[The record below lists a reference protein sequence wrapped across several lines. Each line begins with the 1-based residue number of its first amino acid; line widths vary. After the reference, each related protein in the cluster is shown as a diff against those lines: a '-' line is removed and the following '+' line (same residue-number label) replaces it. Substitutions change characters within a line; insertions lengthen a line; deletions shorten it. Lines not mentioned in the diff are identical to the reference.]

1 MKRAILIIGVILMGL
16 TLRAQSVTYTCRY
29 WFDKSDTQVATTE
42 FIGSLW
48 EEELD
53 VGTLTYGLHTLHLQV
68 MDASMNWSAPES
80 FLFLKLDAPSGLD
93 CHYWFDQ
100 DFEGKQVIA
109 FNSTLLLDVDALDLG
124 MHTLHI
130 LLKGTEYTSTES
142 YLFLKADTPEQ
153 IESYTCHY
161 WFDQDFANA
170 QSTDF
175 GDGNLLLNVTDL
187 TDGIHTLHLTLEGT
201 TLTSTESY
209 LFAKVAVEDGE
220 DVTYRYWFDRDL
232 ANSETFVLTD
242 GIMLLDVSAL
252 DNGLHSLH
260 LMKEGSSNS
269 STESYLFVKI
279 PVEDPEAGMQYH
291 CWFDQDY
298 NTVQTGEVGNG
309 VFLVNVGA
317 LTVGE
322 HELVLQFDDGN
333 RYSPEAYTFYRMPMV
348 TVSIN
353 PVNAGLATSS
363 VEDDTICTLNAEPNV
378 GYDFVNWT
386 QNGEVV
392 SADPNYTFNLTED
405 AEFVANFVLKSYD
418 ITATANPADGGTIE
432 GDGVHF
438 HFSTCTLTATANT
451 GYHFLNWT
459 QDGVVVSESETFS
472 FEVEGP
478 ASYVANFEVNSYE
491 ITATV
496 NPNNVGTVEGM
507 GTYEHF
513 STCTL
518 TATPNTGYH
527 FVNWTMNGQVVS
539 STAAYSFT
547 VTGEG
552 AYVANF
558 ELNSYEITVAA
569 NPEEGGT
576 VEGAGT
582 YQHFSECTLTATPN
596 AGYSF
601 VNWTKDGEVVAN
613 SDSYTFEVTEGG
625 AYVANFS
632 MNTFEIF
639 AFADPEEGGTV
650 EGAGIYA
657 EGATATLMATANE
670 GYEFMYWTDMN
681 EEVVSYEPI
690 YSFEVFESNEF
701 VAHFELIMYEVIAFA
716 DPEEGGY
723 VEGGG
728 QYPLG
733 DTVTL
738 EAFAN
743 EGFSF
748 VNWTNMQGEVVSTQ
762 PIYTFTVTDF
772 VELIAH
778 FEIYTYEIIVIA
790 DPEEGGTVEG
800 GGIYNH
806 GETCTLT
813 ATANPYCSFLYWT
826 KDGDMVST
834 SNPYSFTV
842 TGDGEY
848 VAWFSVTYFSIT
860 AIANP
865 SLGGDVTGDGEF
877 MYGQTC
883 TLTATANE
891 GYEFLHWTDTE
902 GEIVSYDEEYSFT
915 VTEDAEYEAVFEL
928 MQFEIVAYAIPQNGG
943 EVEGGGYYAYGAT
956 CTLTATPY
964 ENFIFVNWTE
974 EGEVV
979 SASDSYT
986 FEVMDNRTLVANF
999 EYVSPLETDYITDG
1013 MILYLDGILNTRDG
1027 HSTTTEVWEDL
1038 IGNND
1043 VTVNGYSSYTWEDNH
1058 FIGLGREG
1066 YLNTGKTWQYFNSLN
1081 GDLTIEIVTY
1091 IDCDKTW
1098 PEYRG
1103 LIGWHVNS
1111 DGMHAQND
1119 QGSNRMQTLG
1129 MLPVEA
1135 ADDQIATVTYTRFE
1149 GSYLNGVW
1157 GAELNSMPDG
1167 VNSSKIAVFGNSYSQ
1182 WRGWNDSIY
1191 CIRMYNR
1198 TLTPEEIAYNH
1209 SVDIERFGA
1218 GFPTMYYVFANANPD
1233 EGGTVEGFGDY
1244 AAGSTCTLIATPNE
1258 GFEFLYWVDIEGE
1271 VVSYDM
1277 EYSFTVTGDA
1287 YYYAVFELGMYEV
1300 LAFAEPEEGGEVEG
1314 GGYYAYGDTCTLIA
1328 MPNEGYQF
1336 LYWLLYDD
1344 VVSTEPEYSFEV
1356 FETVELRAI
1365 FESSVEIFYIEAF
1378 ANPEEGGSV
1387 SGSSYYFLN
1396 DYCTL
1401 LATPNEGYVFVN
1413 WTKDGEVV
1421 STEPEYVFEVLES
1434 GNYVANFQEAGENY
1448 WTFDPFQYP
1457 DNMSVT
1463 GIVQIEGEEQ
1473 RSEALEV
1480 GAFCND
1486 ECRGTARPVYNA
1498 NLDRYIVYL
1507 TVYGEDG
1514 DNISFKLY
1522 DHSIGEESDKT
1533 CMSTLV
1539 FESNGVVGNAFEPYV
1554 INFIGSITQTSNLS
1568 AGWNWWSA
1576 YVELG
1581 NDGLTQLQSGLG
1593 TSGEMIKSQNNGYA
1607 SYLAGFGWYGS
1618 LTAINNQSTYQV
1630 KANAAC
1636 TVELT
1641 GNATDPA
1648 DYPITLNSGWSWVG
1662 YPVAVSMSVIEAL
1675 SGIEPMTGDM
1685 LKSQNNGYASYLAGF
1700 GWYGSLNTLQPG
1712 MGLMYKSNNGSAV
1725 TLVYP
1730 NNGTRTDLKANQTAD
1745 NNHWR
1750 PNLNAYP
1757 DNMSV
1762 MAVVELDGNELE
1774 GENFEL
1780 AAFANGTVRG
1790 SARLLYVEPLNRY
1803 MAFLTV
1809 AGEDAA
1815 ELRFG
1820 LYNAETGEECIDSD
1834 NVITYV
1840 TNAVVGSFAEPYVVS
1855 FRGTTGTNEWA
1866 NSLNV
1871 YPNPVQCGQ
1880 NVTIGF
1886 IDVETSEMRVEII
1899 NAIGAVVE
1907 TMQASSVQT
1916 ITAPETAGVYTLR
1929 VTVEGKGTCYRKLVV
1944 R

>member
-42 FIGSLW
+42 FTGSLW

-80 FLFLKLDAPSGLD
+80 FLFLKLDEPSGLD

-100 DFEGKQVIA
+100 DFEGKQVTA
-109 FNSTLLLDVDALDLG
+109 FNSSLLLDVDALDLG

-333 RYSPEAYTFYRMPMV
+333 RYSPETYTFYRMPMV

-363 VEDDTICTLNAEPNV
+363 VVDDTICTLNAEPNV
-378 GYDFVNWT
+378 GYDFANWT

-451 GYHFLNWT
+451 GYHFLSWT

-558 ELNSYEITVAA
+558 ELNSYEIAVTAD
-569 NPEEGGT
+569 PTEGGT
-576 VEGAGT
+576 VTGGGT
-582 YQHFSECTLTATPN
+582 YEHFSECTLTATAN
-596 AGYSF
+596 DAYAF
-601 VNWTKDGEVVAN
+601 VNWTLDGEIVSTNAV
-613 SDSYTFEVTEGG
+613 YTFIVTGP
-625 AYVANFS
+625 ATYVANFS
-632 MNTFEIF
+632 MNT
-639 AFADPEEGGTV
+639 
-650 EGAGIYA
+650 
-657 EGATATLMATANE
+657 
-670 GYEFMYWTDMN
+670 
-681 EEVVSYEPI
+681 
-690 YSFEVFESNEF
+690 
-701 VAHFELIMYEVIAFA
+701 
-716 DPEEGGY
+716 
-723 VEGGG
+723 
-728 QYPLG
+728 
-733 DTVTL
+733 
-738 EAFAN
+738 
-743 EGFSF
+743 
-748 VNWTNMQGEVVSTQ
+748 
-762 PIYTFTVTDF
+762 
-772 VELIAH
+772 
-778 FEIYTYEIIVIA
+778 YEILAIA

-800 GGIYNH
+800 SGVYAQGVTAVLTATPAEGYHFLNWTDMSGEVVSSDETYSLTVTEFAEFVAHFELNTYEIIAIANPEDGGIVEGSGTYNH
-806 GETCTLT
+806 GETCTLE
-813 ATANPYCSFLYWT
+813 AIPNEGYLFINWT
-826 KDGDMVST
+826 KGNEVVSDEPT
-834 SNPYSFTV
+834 ISFTV
-842 TGDGEY
+842 TESAEYLANFELETYEISGNVSPHAGGTVDGFGY
-848 VAWFSVTYFSIT
+848 YA
-860 AIANP
+860 A
-865 SLGGDVTGDGEF
+865 GE
-877 MYGQTC
+877 TC
-883 TLTATANE
+883 TLTAIPNE
-891 GYEFLHWTDTE
+891 GYEFLYWMDFW
-902 GEIVSYDEEYSFT
+902 GEIVSY
-915 VTEDAEYEAVFEL
+915 A
-928 MQFEIVAYAIPQNGG
+928 
-943 EVEGGGYYAYGAT
+943 
-956 CTLTATPY
+956 
-964 ENFIFVNWTE
+964 
-974 EGEVV
+974 
-979 SASDSYT
+979 
-986 FEVMDNRTLVANF
+986 
-999 EYVSPLETDYITDG
+999 
-1013 MILYLDGILNTRDG
+1013 
-1027 HSTTTEVWEDL
+1027 
-1038 IGNND
+1038 
-1043 VTVNGYSSYTWEDNH
+1043 
-1058 FIGLGREG
+1058 
-1066 YLNTGKTWQYFNSLN
+1066 
-1081 GDLTIEIVTY
+1081 
-1091 IDCDKTW
+1091 
-1098 PEYRG
+1098 
-1103 LIGWHVNS
+1103 
-1111 DGMHAQND
+1111 
-1119 QGSNRMQTLG
+1119 
-1129 MLPVEA
+1129 
-1135 ADDQIATVTYTRFE
+1135 
-1149 GSYLNGVW
+1149 
-1157 GAELNSMPDG
+1157 
-1167 VNSSKIAVFGNSYSQ
+1167 
-1182 WRGWNDSIY
+1182 
-1191 CIRMYNR
+1191 
-1198 TLTPEEIAYNH
+1198 
-1209 SVDIERFGA
+1209 
-1218 GFPTMYYVFANANPD
+1218 
-1233 EGGTVEGFGDY
+1233 
-1244 AAGSTCTLIATPNE
+1244 
-1258 GFEFLYWVDIEGE
+1258 
-1271 VVSYDM
+1271 M

-1287 YYYAVFELGMYEV
+1287 MYYATFELGEYEV
-1300 LAFAEPEEGGEVEG
+1300 NAFADPEEGGTVDGAGFYTYGETATLTATPAEGYEFLYWLMNGETVSTELSYSFTVTDFAEFVAHFELNTYEIIATANPADGGTVEG
-1314 GGYYAYGDTCTLIA
+1314 DGTYNHGDTCTLVA
-1328 MPNEGYQF
+1328 MPNENHLFINWTKGNEVVSDEPTISFTVTESAEYLANFELETYEISGNVSPHAGGTVDGFGYYAAGETCTLTAIPNEGYEFLYWMDFWGEIVSYAMEYSFTVTGDAMYYATFELGEYEVNAFADPEEGGTVDGAGFYTYGETATLTATPAEGYEF
-1336 LYWLLYDD
+1336 LYWLMNGET
-1344 VVSTEPEYSFEV
+1344 VSSEPVYSFEV
-1356 FETVELRAI
+1356 VEDVELLAV
-1365 FESSVEIFYIEAF
+1365 FSPMASLYYIEAI

-1387 SGSSYYFLN
+1387 FGSSYYFEH

-1401 LATPNEGYVFVN
+1401 LAVANEGYEFVN
-1413 WTKDGEVV
+1413 WTKDGQVV
-1421 STEPEYVFEVLES
+1421 STLPEYVFEVLED
-1434 GNYVANFQEAGENY
+1434 GFYVANFISTETH
-1448 WTFDPFQYP
+1448 WTVDPSQYP
-1457 DNMSVT
+1457 DNMSIT
-1463 GIVQIEGEEQ
+1463 GIIQIDGEEQ
-1473 RSEALEV
+1473 FSETLEL
-1480 GAFCND
+1480 GAFSNG
-1486 ECRGTARPVYNA
+1486 ECRGTAMTVYQP
-1498 NLDRYIVYL
+1498 NLERYFVYL

-1514 DNISFKLY
+1514 DVINFRLF
-1522 DHSIGEESDKT
+1522 DHATGEEVDID
-1533 CMSTLV
+1533 CESTIV
-1539 FESNGVVGNAFEPYV
+1539 FEMNAIIGDLMEPYV
-1554 INFIGSITQTSNLS
+1554 FNFVSAITQTSSFSN
-1568 AGWNWWSA
+1568 GWNWWSG
-1576 YVELG
+1576 YVEL
-1581 NDGLTQLQSGLG
+1581 DGAGGMQDLQESLG
-1593 TSGEMIKSQNNGYA
+1593 TNGEMIKSQNNGYA

-1618 LTAINNQSTYQV
+1618 LTSINNLSTYQV
-1630 KANAAC
+1630 KTNSAC
-1636 TVELT
+1636 TIELT
-1641 GNATDPA
+1641 GSPVNPA

-1662 YPVAVSMSVIEAL
+1662 YPVTVNMSVAEAL
-1675 SGIEPMTGDM
+1675 SGIQPLSGDM
-1685 LKSQNNGYASYLAGF
+1685 LKSQNNGYASYLEGF

-1730 NNGTRTDLKANQTAD
+1730 NGVARTDLKANQTAE
-1745 NNHWR
+1745 NNHWQ
-1750 PNLNAYP
+1750 PNLNAYA

-1762 MAVVELDGNELE
+1762 MAVIELNDEELRDA
-1774 GENFEL
+1774 NYEL
-1780 AAFANGTVRG
+1780 AAFANGVVRG
-1790 SARLLYVEPLNRY
+1790 SARLLYVEPIDRY
-1803 MAFLTV
+1803 YAFLTV
-1809 AGEDAA
+1809 AGDDVT
-1815 ELRFG
+1815 ELYFG
-1820 LYNAETGEECIDSD
+1820 LYNTETGEELVGADQTA
-1834 NVITYV
+1834 TYSV
-1840 TNAVVGSFAEPYVVS
+1840 NAVLGNFAEPYVVS
-1855 FRGTTGTNEWA
+1855 FRSTTGVDEWSR
-1866 NSLNV
+1866 SLDI
-1871 YPNPVQCGQ
+1871 YPNPVYAGQ
-1880 NVTIGF
+1880 TVSIGF
-1886 IDVETSEMRVEII
+1886 SDAVTGEMQVEIV
-1899 NAIGAVVE
+1899 NALGAVVE
-1907 TMQASSVQT
+1907 TRRTSSLHN

-1929 VTVEGKGTCYRKLVV
+1929 ITIEGKGTCYRKLVV